1 MNNQYTNVRFESKS
15 KHKMINEIKHE
26 LRTTKI
32 SSVVNENNNVLIY
45 KNENNEWIT
54 KQYQSKDKDVKQ
66 ISTKYINELDNI
78 ESRHRKLLRDNFN
91 QSLNKKRTNSAN
103 TGVLTFSN
111 SIEKLVEE
119 DKNKIIELGFK
130 TITNIC
136 KELDIELHYITFH
149 LDEKGLPHFHYLT
162 DNFNSQGKTISPKRN
177 QKVGKKLQDLG
188 NLYFKELGFERGI
201 SKKLS
206 GRKHLSIK
214 EYQDYQ
220 DTKKENEELK
230 EINKQLQDGILP
242 LVETFIELGMNY
254 KNKTPQEVIG
264 LLERYSGDK
273 FDKLVNSIMKSSKK
287 SINITDMQ
295 RLNFS
300 EIIEDYKKS
309 KSSNSGKSSKSNNIK

>member
-1 MNNQYTNVRFESKS
+1 MENQYTNVRFESKS

-32 SSVVNENNNVLIY
+32 ASVVNNNSNVLIF
-45 KNENNEWIT
+45 KNEKNEWIT
-54 KQYQSKDKDVKQ
+54 KEYQSKDKDVKE

-78 ESRHRKLLRDNFN
+78 ENKHRKLLRKNFN

-103 TGVLTFSN
+103 TGVLTFSS

-188 NLYFKELGFERGI
+188 NLYFKELGFSEKEADIYINRGNTLVQLKRYNEAVYDYEFALKI
-201 SKKLS
+201 DTDNYLTHFNLARAHYLTDSLGLAKHSFETCVKL
-206 GRKHLSIK
+206 
-214 EYQDYQ
+214 Y
-220 DTKKENEELK
+220 N
-230 EINKQLQDGILP
+230 
-242 LVETFIELGMNY
+242 TFAPAYYFLGMIALE
-254 KNKTPQEVIG
+254 KNELEASCLLLQKAGDLGYRQAVEVQ
-264 LLERYSGDK
+264 
-273 FDKLVNSIMKSSKK
+273 KLYCN
-287 SINITDMQ
+287 
-295 RLNFS
+295 
-300 EIIEDYKKS
+300 
-309 KSSNSGKSSKSNNIK
+309 

>member
-1 MNNQYTNVRFESKS
+1 MENQYTNVRFESKS

-32 SSVVNENNNVLIY
+32 ASVVNNNSNVLIF
-45 KNENNEWIT
+45 KNEKNEWIT
-54 KQYQSKDKDVKQ
+54 KEYQSKDKDVKE

-78 ESRHRKLLRDNFN
+78 ENKHRKLLRKNFN

-103 TGVLTFSN
+103 TGVLTFSS

-149 LDEKGLPHFHYLT
+149 LDEMGLPHFHYLT

-177 QKVGKKLQDLG
+177 SEIGKKLQDLG
-188 NLYFKELGFERGI
+188 NLFFNDLGFERGV
-201 SKKLS
+201 SKKES
-206 GRKHLSIK
+206 GKKHLSIK

-230 EINKQLQDGILP
+230 EINKQLQEGILP
-242 LVETFIELGMNY
+242 LVEVFIELGMNY
-254 KNKTPQEVIG
+254 KNKTPQDIIS
-264 LLERYSGDK
+264 LLERYSGNK
-273 FDKLVNSIMKSSKK
+273 FDKLVTSLLKSSKK
-287 SINITDMQ
+287 SFNISEMQ
-295 RLNFS
+295 RLQFEDMIN
-300 EIIEDYKKS
+300 DYKKS
-309 KSSNSGKSSKSNNIK
+309 KQSNSGNTTPNNMK